1 MLARLVSIMP
11 VRANHHVHPAC
22 EAAILWNFHGTQ
34 AEAMLSGMFSFDLRA
49 SHFLMRKEHEA

>member
-1 MLARLVSIMP
+1 MP